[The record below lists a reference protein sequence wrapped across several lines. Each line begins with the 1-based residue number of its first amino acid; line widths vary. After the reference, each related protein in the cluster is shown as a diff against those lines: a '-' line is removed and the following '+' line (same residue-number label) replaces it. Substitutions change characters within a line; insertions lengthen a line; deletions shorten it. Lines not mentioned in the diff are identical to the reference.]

1 MMKDMNIDRDDLSY
15 CRAMGNMVFCYR
27 PMNIKQ
33 MNVKRL
39 KERGV
44 KRLSNNPANGRWNL

>member
-1 MMKDMNIDRDDLSY
+1 MKDMNIDRDDLSY